1 MKIQEFSRLSGL
13 SAKTIRYYESIRIL
27 PSPPRTSNGYRDYR
41 EKDLERVRFVAGIR
55 SLDLSLDEI
64 AEILAMRDRR
74 EAPCRTLLD
83 QIEQKADQ
91 IEERIRVLRQMETD
105 LRQLHDLG
113 LTFPTDDV
121 DGKNG
126 TTMPDPRVT
135 HFWDGETQVGQWFA
149 EEVERYRGVSW
160 DTYYLYGPEAKWDTV
175 PPSLASSGGTI
186 YHERETLRTQLS
198 IVLEDN

>member
-13 SAKTIRYYESIRIL
+13 SAKTIRYYESIGIL
-27 PSPPRTSNGYRDYR
+27 LSPQRKSNGYRDYS
-41 EKDLERVRFVAGIR
+41 EKDLARAQFVAGIR

-74 EAPCRTLLD
+74 EAPCRTLLN

-91 IEERIRVLRQMETD
+91 IEERIRALRQMEID

-121 DGKNG
+121 DGKNCICHL
-126 TTMPDPRVT
+126 VS
-135 HFWDGETQVGQWFA
+135 
-149 EEVERYRGVSW
+149 ER
-160 DTYYLYGPEAKWDTV
+160 
-175 PPSLASSGGTI
+175 PSVNAS
-186 YHERETLRTQLS
+186 
-198 IVLEDN
+198 N